1 MRGKAERHI
10 FLFSVAI
17 KLSGSREIQ
26 RQLFEWDGGRKIRE
40 RKHPDILIFKNKL
53 ATLIIRVS
61 CVNLLKFIKVHVSM
75 NVIKWDEKLEEDDKE
90 KKEEYGE
97 QVEEEVEEKRKYRH
111 TGV

>member
-26 RQLFEWDGGRKIRE
+26 RQLFEWDGGRKY
-40 RKHPDILIFKNKL
+40 PDILIFKNKL
-53 ATLIIRVS
+53 ATFIIKVS

-90 KKEEYGE
+90 KKEEHGE